1 MVKNFERMAALG
13 ALGVCGGVVVTYLAL
28 AWLATTTPVAA
39 APGATGG
46 IDGITRNVIWIAAL
60 VPALIFILSHLAFAK
75 QLKAG
80 PSSLN
85 D

>member
-13 ALGVCGGVVVTYLAL
+13 ALGVCGGVVLTYLGL
-28 AWLATTTPVAA
+28 AWLAQASPVAA

-46 IDGITRNVIWIAAL
+46 VDGITQNVIWIAAL
-60 VPALIFILSHLAFAK
+60 VPTVIFVWSHVAFAK
-75 QLKAG
+75 QLHGG

>member
-1 MVKNFERMAALG
+1 MKLEKMAALG
-13 ALGVCGGVVVTYLAL
+13 ALGVCGGVVATYLLL
-28 AWLATTTPVAA
+28 AWLAMPTAFAA

-46 IDGITRNVIWIAAL
+46 IDTITRNVIWIAAL
-60 VPALIFILSHLAFAK
+60 VPVAIFLWSHLAFAK
-75 QLKAG
+75 QLRGG

>member
-13 ALGVCGGVVVTYLAL
+13 ALGVCGGVVATYLFL
-28 AWLATTTPVAA
+28 AWLSKTTPVAA

-46 IDGITRNVIWIAAL
+46 VDGITRNVIWIAAL
-60 VPALIFILSHLAFAK
+60 VPVAIFLWSHLAFAK
-75 QLKAG
+75 QLRGG

>member
-1 MVKNFERMAALG
+1 MVKNFEKMAALG
-13 ALGVCGGVVVTYLAL
+13 ALGVCGGVVATYLVL
-28 AWLATTTPVAA
+28 AWLAKNTPVAA

-46 IDGITRNVIWIAAL
+46 IDNITRNVVWIAAL
-60 VPALIFILSHLAFAK
+60 VPVLIFLWSHLAFVK
-75 QLKAG
+75 QLRGG

>member
-1 MVKNFERMAALG
+1 VLATYAL
-13 ALGVCGGVVVTYLAL
+13 L
-28 AWLATTTPVAA
+28 AWLSKTTPVAA

-46 IDGITRNVIWIAAL
+46 MDGITRNVIYIAAL
-60 VPALIFILSHLAFAK
+60 VPVVIFIWSHVVFAK
-75 QLKAG
+75 QLKGG

>member
-1 MVKNFERMAALG
+1 MENKTNPMVAFGPIANAG
-13 ALGVCGGVVVTYLAL
+13 AVVAIYLLL
-28 AWLATTTPVAA
+28 AWLAKPTAVAA

-46 IDGITRNVIWIAAL
+46 IDHITRNVIYIAAL
-60 VPALIFILSHLAFAK
+60 VPVVIFVWSHLVFAK

>member
-1 MVKNFERMAALG
+1 MVKNFEKMGALG
-13 ALGVCGGVVVTYLAL
+13 ALGVCAGVVVVYLGL

-46 IDGITRNVIWIAAL
+46 IDSITRNVIWIAAL
-60 VPALIFILSHLAFAK
+60 VPVVIFVWSHLVFAK
-75 QLKAG
+75 QLRAG

>member
-1 MVKNFERMAALG
+1 MVKNFEKTAALG
-13 ALGVCGGVVVTYLAL
+13 ALGVCAGVVVTYLAL
-28 AWLATTTPVAA
+28 AWLAKDTPVAA

-46 IDGITRNVIWIAAL
+46 VDGITRNVIWIAAL
-60 VPALIFILSHLAFAK
+60 VPVVIFIWSHLAFAK
-75 QLKAG
+75 QLKSG